1 LNALPR
7 FSARNL
13 ASVMMRRP
21 VGPVVGSGAGFG
33 FAFFFDFE
41 AGSGA
46 ESGLRFALVVP
57 PALLLLLRLL
67 FLWVEPFPP
76 PSAAIAEGAELAA
89 ADVENSEMEDPALT
103 KTLFCARL
111 CLE

>member
-1 LNALPR
+1 
-7 FSARNL
+7 
-13 ASVMMRRP
+13 MMRRP

-33 FAFFFDFE
+33 LAFFFDFE
-41 AGSGA
+41 AGAGA